1 MRKNFIRFGAFIF
14 GFAIITLVLYAVS
27 ANSLQDLRKNAT
39 VVAKV
44 YAYTNDNCSQQDCRK
59 TYSIYANGNF
69 DEHKDL
75 SQKQVKDLQELIK
88 GSDLNSISFQQSNS
102 CSTSQNV
109 SYQFP
114 EKYGD
119 TLFSLCDIQ
128 NYQQIPVLNYMS
140 VLLANS

>member
-1 MRKNFIRFGAFIF
+1 MRKNFIRFGAFILGF
-14 GFAIITLVLYAVS
+14 GIMALVLYAVS
-27 ANSLQDLRKNAT
+27 ANSLQDIRKNAT

-44 YAYTNDNCSQQDCRK
+44 YTYTNASCSQQDCRK
-59 TYSIYANGNF
+59 TYTIYANGKF

-75 SQKQVKDLQELIK
+75 SQKQISNLQKLVD
-88 GSDLNSISFQQSNS
+88 GSDLNAISFQQSNN
-102 CSTSQNV
+102 CSAAQNV

-128 NYQQIPVLNYMS
+128 NYQQVPLLSYMS
-140 VLLANS
+140 TLVAKS